1 MADARRAADARRVAG
16 GCQMQCEPLE
26 FRSPQN
32 IPWPQMETLWF
43 VREALGCY
51 SQGRGRPSLTRLA
64 RAAGEAVR
72 PGFAE
77 CPWRPP
83 APRPVSLSRLSLPN
97 TCASFH
103 VELSAEAKAALLEFE
118 ERERQHKQ
126 GRYGSRR
133 GGRRGGALLCRGLG
147 DQRRENSD
155 RGRMKDHRPALLPTQ
170 PPVVVRFAVSL
181 RSSSGLAE
189 MRFRGC
195 CALRSS
201 LSLTVQFADRISGL
215 RFFIASNR
223 CYLRSGKSS
232 PPPSGEWG
240 LLDTAA
246 REEGSREPC
255 FLRGDPEEPCC

>member
-1 MADARRAADARRVAG
+1 MTSSRRLPEVEEAVAGARRAAG

-51 SQGRGRPSLTRLA
+51 SQGRGRPSLSRLA
-64 RAAGEAVR
+64 RAAGAAFVPHALLLAPPCARGPQSVR
-72 PGFAE
+72 GAP
-77 CPWRPP
+77 RPL
-83 APRPVSLSRLSLPN
+83 RPVSLSRLSLPN

-133 GGRRGGALLCRGLG
+133 GGRRGGSLLCRGLG

-181 RSSSGLAE
+181 
-189 MRFRGC
+189 
-195 CALRSS
+195 
-201 LSLTVQFADRISGL
+201 
-215 RFFIASNR
+215 
-223 CYLRSGKSS
+223 
-232 PPPSGEWG
+232 
-240 LLDTAA
+240 
-246 REEGSREPC
+246 
-255 FLRGDPEEPCC
+255 

>member
-32 IPWPQMETLWF
+32 IPWPQMETLVCAGGAGMLF
-43 VREALGCY
+43 PGERQAVPDPPGE
-51 SQGRGRPSLTRLA
+51 GRGRRVCRGGS
-64 RAAGEAVR
+64 RAPGVR
-72 PGFAE
+72 GVSRRA
-77 CPWRPP
+77 PP
-83 APRPVSLSRLSLPN
+83 PRPVSLSRLSLPN

-181 RSSSGLAE
+181 R
-189 MRFRGC
+189 R
-195 CALRSS
+195 
-201 LSLTVQFADRISGL
+201 
-215 RFFIASNR
+215 
-223 CYLRSGKSS
+223 
-232 PPPSGEWG
+232 PPAP
-240 LLDTAA
+240 
-246 REEGSREPC
+246 GSRKC
-255 FLRGDPEEPCC
+255 AFAGAALCGHRSA